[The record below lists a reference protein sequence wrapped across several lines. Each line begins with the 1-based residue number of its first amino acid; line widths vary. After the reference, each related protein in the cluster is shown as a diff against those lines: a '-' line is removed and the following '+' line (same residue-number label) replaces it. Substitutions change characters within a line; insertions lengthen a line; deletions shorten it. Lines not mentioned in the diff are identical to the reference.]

1 MSSCGTSARV
11 KAEEGLLGLEIAGLQ
26 QAQDLFWQAL
36 APIHQGQFVVS
47 QGEILGALEIVEVGQ
62 TVQRQPLGLGQDGEV
77 FVAGA
82 HRRREAREGRMEQAA
97 NFPYCGSNMESGNP
111 RNEQSRG
118 CQTR

>member
-11 KAEEGLLGLEIAGLQ
+11 KEGPLGLEVAGLQ
-26 QAQDLFWQAL
+26 QAQDLFGQAL
-36 APIHQGQFVVS
+36 APMHQGQLGIG
-47 QGEILGALEIVEVGQ
+47 QGEIFGALEIVEVGQ
-62 TVQRQPLGLGQDGEV
+62 TVQRQPLGLGQNGEV

-82 HRRREAREGRMEQAA
+82 HRRRESQVGRMKGAG